1 MRIGPDPRRTGKR
14 ISTSPI
20 FMPNA
25 SISIATVSIDDLSA
39 IPLPQGVAKTT
50 RAKKMNTEDQPQA
63 PTIKKSPENGMAN
76 SRHSMTMPE
85 RQIVALERIS
95 DQLALL
101 AAEVLHAPE
110 LQDPGETTP
119 PVEAPREPLTQW
131 ENEGG
136 RLSETSPDIPE
147 GIIRKRM
154 DCYLVGSYRYTD
166 LEAAIAELQRQKAES
181 ES

>member
-1 MRIGPDPRRTGKR
+1 
-14 ISTSPI
+14 
-20 FMPNA
+20 
-25 SISIATVSIDDLSA
+25 
-39 IPLPQGVAKTT
+39 
-50 RAKKMNTEDQPQA
+50 MNTEDQPPI
-63 PTIKKSPENGMAN
+63 PTTKKPPENGMAN

-101 AAEVLHAPE
+101 AADMLHAPE
-110 LQDPGETTP
+110 LQDLDETTP
-119 PVEAPREPLTQW
+119 AVEAPRKSLKQW

-136 RLSETSPDIPE
+136 SLSETSPDIPE

-166 LEAAIAELQRQKAES
+166 LEAAIAELRRQKAES